1 VQPVEIVSMIKK
13 RRRDFKDLKAIT
25 TGIRAKNP
33 PRFFKSINIEY
44 QIYSSDLT
52 NEEAQRF
59 ISLSIEKYCSVGAT
73 LRNDTIIN
81 HTFKIIRNQKKLSMK
96 KIFTTIIII
105 QLISCA
111 SPVKNNE
118 SIIIFED
125 SILNIIDRTAEIE
138 YIVDSV
144 TVAEGP
150 LWDSKSSS
158 LLFTQVPMNKIYK
171 WNEKEGYQTYISPS
185 GFTNFAPVIDGIGLS
200 GANGLSFDKNGDLII
215 AQHGDRRLA
224 RLKNSATDDPDFE
237 TIIDKYDGKRFNS
250 PNDIAIASNGSI
262 YFTDPTYGFMNL
274 SDWSFDES
282 VKELDFS
289 GIYKFSDESGIELIS
304 TELSLPNGIALS
316 NNERYLYVNS
326 SNTTENPV
334 VLRYDLENDNKSELF
349 FDGTELA
356 KANPGNFD
364 GLKIHSSGNIFTTGP
379 NGILVLSNDGRLL
392 ANIKFKDML
401 TNCAFDSD
409 ENYLYVT
416 GFSFVA
422 RIALKK

>member
-1 VQPVEIVSMIKK
+1 
-13 RRRDFKDLKAIT
+13 
-25 TGIRAKNP
+25 
-33 PRFFKSINIEY
+33 
-44 QIYSSDLT
+44 
-52 NEEAQRF
+52 
-59 ISLSIEKYCSVGAT
+59 
-73 LRNDTIIN
+73 
-81 HTFKIIRNQKKLSMK
+81 MK
-96 KIFTTIIII
+96 KIFTTIIIF

-144 TVAEGP
+144 SVAEGP

-171 WNEKEGYQTYISPS
+171 WNEKEGYQAYISPS

-250 PNDIAIASNGSI
+250 PNDIAIASKGAI

-274 SDWSFDES
+274 SD
-282 VKELDFS
+282 
-289 GIYKFSDESGIELIS
+289 
-304 TELSLPNGIALS
+304 
-316 NNERYLYVNS
+316 
-326 SNTTENPV
+326 
-334 VLRYDLENDNKSELF
+334 
-349 FDGTELA
+349 
-356 KANPGNFD
+356 
-364 GLKIHSSGNIFTTGP
+364 
-379 NGILVLSNDGRLL
+379 
-392 ANIKFKDML
+392 
-401 TNCAFDSD
+401 
-409 ENYLYVT
+409 
-416 GFSFVA
+416 
-422 RIALKK
+422 

>member
-1 VQPVEIVSMIKK
+1 
-13 RRRDFKDLKAIT
+13 
-25 TGIRAKNP
+25 
-33 PRFFKSINIEY
+33 
-44 QIYSSDLT
+44 
-52 NEEAQRF
+52 
-59 ISLSIEKYCSVGAT
+59 
-73 LRNDTIIN
+73 
-81 HTFKIIRNQKKLSMK
+81 MK
-96 KIFTTIIII
+96 KIFTTIIIF
-105 QLISCA
+105 QLISCV

-144 TVAEGP
+144 NVAEGP

-171 WNEKEGYQTYISPS
+171 WNETRGYQTYISPS

-250 PNDIAIASNGSI
+250 PNDIAIASNGTI

-304 TELSLPNGIALS
+304 TELTLPNGIALS

-334 VLRYDLENDNKSELF
+334 ILRYDLENDNKSELF

-379 NGILVLSNDGRLL
+379 NGVLVLSNDGRLL